1 MGVNVS
7 CSTSQP
13 KSPDRIAEY
22 EKAPALAEALN
33 FSSTV
38 NIQCP
43 SLEQINTNSGK
54 VNISPRYLFEL
65 RLCPRLLYI
74 NLVINTSKNGLT
86 DFFQVSKVMA
96 SVIWQMA
103 LCTAVERD
111 SLIPAT
117 ATAFT
122 VTHHRHSLLLR
133 LILVHYLPPTV
144 AVVTGG
150 ANSPFSLA
158 LLAKAP
164 GPAPGPTL
172 PPPV

>member
-1 MGVNVS
+1 MN
-7 CSTSQP
+7 T
-13 KSPDRIAEY
+13 
-22 EKAPALAEALN
+22 
-33 FSSTV
+33 
-38 NIQCP
+38 QCP

-65 RLCPRLLYI
+65 RLCPRFLYI
-74 NLVINTSKNGLT
+74 EFSDQYVEERFNRFLPGIQSDGVRYLANGPMH
-86 DFFQVSKVMA
+86 S
-96 SVIWQMA
+96 SG
-103 LCTAVERD
+103 ED

-117 ATAFT
+117 TTAFT

-158 LLAKAP
+158 LWQSTRTCSRTDFTSSQYD
-164 GPAPGPTL
+164 G
-172 PPPV
+172 